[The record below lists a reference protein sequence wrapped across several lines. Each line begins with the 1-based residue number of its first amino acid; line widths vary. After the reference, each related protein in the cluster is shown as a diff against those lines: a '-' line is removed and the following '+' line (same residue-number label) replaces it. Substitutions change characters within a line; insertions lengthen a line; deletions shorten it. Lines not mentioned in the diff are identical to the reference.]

1 MSFNTFLCTA
11 KGSDKKSESTTDLNR
26 GGRMQSIGVDKAKA
40 SVGGTFNQT
49 ETAAC
54 GYELNNNIACGKSDV
69 ACRIE
74 EDDSKVLNQELS
86 SESKSTLNK
95 RKNSTSK
102 VTGDSAEKSTN
113 SSNEKTEGINSSKGA
128 CFESK

>member
-1 MSFNTFLCTA
+1 
-11 KGSDKKSESTTDLNR
+11 
-26 GGRMQSIGVDKAKA
+26 MQSIGVDKAKA
-40 SVGGTFNQT
+40 SVGGTFKQT